1 LNSSTGSDHRRPGWL
16 IIILRWLPPFA
27 WMAAIFAVSNT
38 PGDLIP
44 SAGPWDLLLKKG
56 GHLASYA
63 VLAWLWLQAL
73 RPVVVSLR
81 VLLTVFAI
89 VTLYAVTDE
98 IHQTFVAGRSGTPVD
113 VLIDAAGALL
123 GILLWCWWRARRA

>member
-1 LNSSTGSDHRRPGWL
+1 
-16 IIILRWLPPFA
+16 
-27 WMAAIFAVSNT
+27 MAAIFVVSST

-73 RPVVVSLR
+73 RPAVVSLR

-98 IHQTFVAGRSGTPVD
+98 VHQTFVAGRSGTPVD